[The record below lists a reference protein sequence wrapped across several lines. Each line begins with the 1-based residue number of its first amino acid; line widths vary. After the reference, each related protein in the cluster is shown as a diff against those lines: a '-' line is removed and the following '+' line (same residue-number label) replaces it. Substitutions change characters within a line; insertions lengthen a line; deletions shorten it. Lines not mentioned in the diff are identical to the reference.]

1 MEFRTFGLNVAKQR
15 IKKGLS
21 AYELSLQLS
30 KDPSYISKLESG
42 NVNVTLKVILEIANI
57 LEVPPTTL
65 FEE

>member
-30 KDPSYISKLESG
+30 KDPSYISKLECG
-42 NVNVTLKVILEIANI
+42 NVNATLRVILEIANI